1 MVFIF
6 SSSILHVLDIVI
18 MVGLVIDVIAAFLLY
33 YGKIFR
39 STETI
44 EQMSKHSEHEI
55 RHRVIETRLARW
67 GAILLIAGF
76 IIQLV
81 GYAIYM

>member
-1 MVFIF
+1 VIE
-6 SSSILHVLDIVI
+6 VIV
-18 MVGLVIDVIAAFLLY
+18 MAGLVVDVVAAFLLY

-55 RHRVIETRLARW
+55 KHRIMETRLARF
-67 GAILLIAGF
+67 GAILLISGF
-76 IIQLV
+76 IIQLI

>member
-18 MVGLVIDVIAAFLLY
+18 MAGLVIDVIAAFLLY

-55 RHRVIETRLARW
+55 RHRVIETRLARL

>member
-1 MVFIF
+1 MVVM
-6 SSSILHVLDIVI
+6 SGLIV
-18 MVGLVIDVIAAFLLY
+18 DVIAAFMMY

-55 RHRVIETRLARW
+55 KHRIVETRFARI

-76 IIQLV
+76 IIQIC
-81 GYAIYM
+81 GYAIYMDI

>member
-1 MVFIF
+1 M
-6 SSSILHVLDIVI
+6 LDIVI
-18 MVGLVIDVIAAFLLY
+18 MAGLVVDVIAAFLLY

-55 RHRVIETRLARW
+55 RHRVIETRLARM

-76 IIQLV
+76 IIQLL